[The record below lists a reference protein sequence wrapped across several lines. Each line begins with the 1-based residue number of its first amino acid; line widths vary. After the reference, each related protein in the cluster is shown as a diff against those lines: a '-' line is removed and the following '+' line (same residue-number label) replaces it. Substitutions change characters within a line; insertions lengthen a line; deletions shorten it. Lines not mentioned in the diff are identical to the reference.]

1 MNIKLGIIAT
11 AGAASLALAACAT
24 ETRTEREFGD
34 SVRAVATGQIH
45 DMGAAQY
52 PDKNAVTGGP
62 GDRFENVIKA
72 HKEAAAQTSGSQNS
86 GSAGTT
92 ILIGQ

>member
-1 MNIKLGIIAT
+1 MT
-11 AGAASLALAACAT
+11 ALLAAACLLGAGCAT

-52 PDKNAVTGGP
+52 PSKDAVTGGNP
-62 GDRFENVIKA
+62 ERLENVVRS
-72 HKEAAAQTSGSQNS
+72 HVENVGEAQQVKTAVQVGVSSSGSRN
-86 GSAGTT
+86 
-92 ILIGQ
+92 